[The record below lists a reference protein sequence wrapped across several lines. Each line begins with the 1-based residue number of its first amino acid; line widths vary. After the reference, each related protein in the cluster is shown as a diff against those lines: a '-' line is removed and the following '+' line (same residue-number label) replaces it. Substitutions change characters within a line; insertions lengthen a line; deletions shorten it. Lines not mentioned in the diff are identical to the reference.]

1 MGAAVFDP
9 QKKVLYVSVYDA
21 AAGADTVFE
30 VDPMNPAT
38 FTASSLTSRG
48 WGANGPNRA
57 DGASKQPAALTP
69 DAGYCGTAT
78 GIQTAAGCS
87 DGTHPRA
94 HGHYNATLS
103 GGWYSVF
110 RGLALDLSGSL
121 TGVYGSLNMHGAAQS
136 VPYKFKI
143 AKYYGRDCTG
153 SAWDDCVIGSGDDQG
168 PRVYVT
174 KDGILDAMAS
184 NEVTG
189 HVVYKYSPDD
199 GTSQGKVG
207 MLAPDLSGSTEHL
220 IVPTLLGT
228 RVSGSCPSCATHHEA
243 LRFETATYAKTADD
257 KNWVVFAGAARME
270 SDGTSY
276 PALFKITADP
286 SDFTARYRSG
296 DVPRRVE

>member
-1 MGAAVFDP
+1 VGAAVFDP

-153 SAWDDCVIGSGDDQG
+153 YTWDDCVIGSGDVQG
-168 PRVYVT
+168 PRVSVT

-189 HVVYKYSPDD
+189 HVVYKYSPED

-207 MLAPDLSGSTEHL
+207 MLTP
-220 IVPTLLGT
+220 
-228 RVSGSCPSCATHHEA
+228 
-243 LRFETATYAKTADD
+243 
-257 KNWVVFAGAARME
+257 
-270 SDGTSY
+270 
-276 PALFKITADP
+276 
-286 SDFTARYRSG
+286 
-296 DVPRRVE
+296 

>member
-153 SAWDDCVIGSGDDQG
+153 HTWDDCVIGSGDVQG
-168 PRVYVT
+168 PRV
-174 KDGILDAMAS
+174 
-184 NEVTG
+184 
-189 HVVYKYSPDD
+189 
-199 GTSQGKVG
+199 
-207 MLAPDLSGSTEHL
+207 
-220 IVPTLLGT
+220 
-228 RVSGSCPSCATHHEA
+228 
-243 LRFETATYAKTADD
+243 
-257 KNWVVFAGAARME
+257 
-270 SDGTSY
+270 
-276 PALFKITADP
+276 
-286 SDFTARYRSG
+286 
-296 DVPRRVE
+296 